1 MPLSRQHQFA
11 YEEQES
17 QQTLREA
24 LDEYYASDPSLL
36 APADV
41 SDEIA
46 QGLRAHDAAHVVF
59 GCDTT
64 IRGEIVLT
72 RWSFFGAQDALPIYL
87 RGLRSSETRFLF
99 VEFFRKVRPVPLL
112 LGAWDGL
119 RALVRSF
126 FMRARWPSFSW
137 EQYADRPL
145 AEIRRDYGI
154 RVV

>member
-1 MPLSRQHQFA
+1 MPASRQRRFA

-17 QQTLREA
+17 RQTLCEA

-36 APADV
+36 VPADV

-46 QGLRAHDAAHVVF
+46 LGLRAHDAAHVVF

-72 RWSFFGAQDALPIYL
+72 RWSLFGAQDAVPIYL
-87 RGLRSSETRFLF
+87 RGLRSRETRFLF
-99 VEFFRKVRPVPLL
+99 VEFLRKVRLVPLL
-112 LGAWDGL
+112 LGAWDGF
-119 RALVRSF
+119 RALARSF
-126 FMRARWPSFSW
+126 FMRARWPSLAW
-137 EQYADRPL
+137 QQHADRRL
-145 AEIRRDYGI
+145 VDIRKDYRI